1 MATIKVKAPQKDFT
15 GTVCGVDFVKG
26 EATVDTAEQ
35 LSAVHYFRRHGFDV
49 PEYGRKAAAKP
60 KTEG

>member
-1 MATIKVKAPQKDFT
+1 MSKIKVKAPQKDFT

-35 LSAVHYFRRHGFDV
+35 LSAVTYFRRHGYDV
-49 PEYGRKAAAKP
+49 PEYGRRSAP
-60 KTEG
+60 KDEG

>member
-1 MATIKVKAPQKDFT
+1 MAKIKVKAPQKDFT

-35 LSAVHYFRRHGFDV
+35 LSAVHYFRRHGFEV
-49 PEYGRKAAAKP
+49 ASYGLKSRPAEKQ
-60 KTEG
+60 G

>member
-1 MATIKVKAPQKDFT
+1 MAKIKVKAPQKDFT
-15 GTVCGVDFVKG
+15 GEVCGVAFVKG

-49 PEYGRKAAAKP
+49 AGYGRKAAEKP
-60 KTEG
+60 E